1 MDLSILPPR
10 IPASKVC
17 EIAGYSKSV
26 LSRRISSG
34 RMPRPVDRAKENL
47 FLTSAVLERLGLVG
61 EIHARDS
68 FDKVPD
74 VY

>member
-1 MDLSILPPR
+1 
-10 IPASKVC
+10 
-17 EIAGYSKSV
+17 
-26 LSRRISSG
+26 
-34 RMPRPVDRAKENL
+34 MPRPVDRAKENL